1 MIYAD
6 YSYYTDSFGGSVIPE
21 SAWNRT
27 AGKAS
32 DYLDAATFGRLADG
46 IPDSYADSV
55 KRCECEIAEYL
66 CTYAESLMKAGTG
79 QAGAKSYEQIGSYA
93 VNYAS
98 VSDSISSLLNGS
110 SAGLDSLIQEIILKH
125 LGRTGL
131 LYRGID

>member
-6 YSYYTDSFGGSVIPE
+6 YPYYTESFGGSVIPE
-21 SAWNRT
+21 PAWNRT

-46 IPDSYADSV
+46 IPEKYADSV
-55 KRCECEIAEYL
+55 RRCECEIAEYL
-66 CTYAESLMKAGTG
+66 YTYAEALMKAGTG
-79 QAGAKSYEQIGSYA
+79 QAGAKSYEQIGAYS

-98 VSDSISSLLNGS
+98 VSDSISALMNGS
-110 SAGLDSLIQEIILKH
+110 SAGLDSLIQEIIMKH

-131 LYRGID
+131 LYRGLD